1 MQGAAAEDQIVP
13 ADTCSI
19 GRHELD
25 EPADTAE
32 HRPARTTLPMTVRVF
47 VPGTAT
53 NTMVPQNRNFWI
65 QAQALP
71 EVSAGRGIGLFNSQ
85 LSVTLRHRRTGK
97 GRVRTG
103 KARPVVERAL
113 IPRLYWTRP
122 RVSAGQTGAPPGTRT
137 PNPRIKSL
145 SGASSTEFISVRAAG

>member
-1 MQGAAAEDQIVP
+1 MLHMRP
-13 ADTCSI
+13 
-19 GRHELD
+19 RH
-25 EPADTAE
+25 
-32 HRPARTTLPMTVRVF
+32 PARTGLQGADSAPPV
-47 VPGTAT
+47 TAADST
-53 NTMVPQNRNFWI
+53 SVTRNPQHPDPVSVHYSLHNDHAQNRNFWI